1 MELDAQEFTNGTTL
15 DTDVCI
21 VGAGPAGLVLAAEL
35 IGLRC
40 DVILLES
47 GAARPEAAILG
58 LNDGDSVGDVYAGL
72 GATRRRGIGGTSG
85 AWNTTVA
92 RAPAAKFAPLDAV
105 DFEERPDRPYGGWP
119 FGLAELRGDYER
131 AQRICAL
138 GPFSYDA
145 ASWSEGGRLPWPA
158 TGPNLVSRVYQ
169 LGSRDAFVAPLHAAI
184 ARAANVRLCVH
195 ATALALHPDGSGR
208 RITSMSVGS
217 PGGAPWTVRA
227 KRVVLAAGAV
237 ENARM
242 LLLAGNDSSWLGRGF
257 MEHPR
262 DRSLALHPHTT
273 TLLGRSSFYDLRRAA
288 DGSWV
293 TGRLALDSAA
303 LASGDVL
310 NASATLFP
318 RLRQGARRLRAA
330 LPEIVAQWLPN
341 ESHGWSRR
349 RSTLRACDGFTLL
362 LNLEQTPHPENRVT
376 LSQRRDALGVPL
388 PCLNWRWRDDDQRRL
403 ERLRAIVATEL
414 ETIGTI
420 TVDGKARPDPNAH
433 HHSGTTRMHDNPTHG
448 VTDRNGRVHTMENL
462 YVAGASLFPTAGF
475 ANPVLTIVA
484 LALRLARHLADAS

>member
-1 MELDAQEFTNGTTL
+1 MELDAQAFTDGTTL

-35 IGLRC
+35 IGQRC

-72 GATRRRGIGGTSG
+72 GETRRRGIGGTSA

-92 RAPAAKFAPLDAV
+92 RAPAAKFAPLDAA

-119 FGLAELRGDYER
+119 FGIAELRGDYER

-138 GPFSYDA
+138 GAFGYDA
-145 ASWSEGGRLPWPA
+145 ARWNETRRSPWPA

-169 LGSRDAFVAPLHAAI
+169 LGSRDAFIAPLYAAI
-184 ARAANVRLCVH
+184 VRATNVRLCVH
-195 ATALALHPDGSGR
+195 ATALAIQPDGSRR
-208 RITSMSVGS
+208 RIGGITVGS

-242 LLLAGNDSSWLGRGF
+242 LLLAGNDSPWVGRGF

-262 DRSLALHPHTT
+262 DRALSLRSRDAAL
-273 TLLGRSSFYDLRRAA
+273 LERSSFYDLWRAA
-288 DGSWV
+288 NGSWV
-293 TGRLALDSAA
+293 MGRLALENAA
-303 LASGDVL
+303 LATGEVL

-318 RLRQGARRLRAA
+318 RLRPGARRLRAA
-330 LPEIVAQWLPN
+330 LPEPIARRFPN
-341 ESHGWSRR
+341 ESHGWSGRWSTRR
-349 RSTLRACDGFTLL
+349 ASNGFTLL

-376 LSQRRDALGVPL
+376 LSQRRDAFGVPL
-388 PCLNWRWRDDDQRRL
+388 PCLDWRWRDDDQRRL
-403 ERLRAIVATEL
+403 ERLRSIVVTEL
-414 ETIGTI
+414 DAIGTI
-420 TVDGKARPDPNAH
+420 TVDPEARLDPNAH
-433 HHSGTTRMHDNPTHG
+433 HHSGTTRMHENPMHG
-448 VTDRNGRVHTMENL
+448 VTDRHGRVHAMDNV
-462 YVAGASLFPTAGF
+462 YVAGASIFPTAGF

-484 LALRLARHLADAS
+484 LALRLARHLVDSS